1 MLNVLGWMYLDKIIA
16 PMVKTLSSNI
26 KDSQHAL
33 EIFRGFNFP
42 GKKNLF
48 SLRILLYLRLVFLPT
63 LLSCSSRFLRALQQ
77 NRAQSRL
84 LYLLTIVPY
93 PKLLYYILSYSI
105 LLYDIVLQIYLFIS
119 VSLESLNSFFKA
131 ICQSSTLN

>member
-42 GKKNLF
+42 GKKK
-48 SLRILLYLRLVFLPT
+48 
-63 LLSCSSRFLRALQQ
+63 
-77 NRAQSRL
+77 
-84 LYLLTIVPY
+84 LTFTDDIIIFYPIVPY
-93 PKLLYYILSYSI
+93 PKLLYYILSYFI
-105 LLYDIVLQIYLFIS
+105 PLYDIVL
-119 VSLESLNSFFKA
+119 
-131 ICQSSTLN
+131 

>member
-42 GKKNLF
+42 GKKKTYFHWGYYNTYVSCF
-48 SLRILLYLRLVFLPT
+48 SLHF
-63 LLSCSSRFLRALQQ
+63 FRALAASCVLY
-77 NRAQSRL
+77 NRKEHSQGF
-84 LYLLTIVPY
+84 
-93 PKLLYYILSYSI
+93 SI
-105 LLYDIVLQIYLFIS
+105 
-119 VSLESLNSFFKA
+119 
-131 ICQSSTLN
+131 C